1 MHLRRVTASDNRAI
15 ETLLTICRLT
25 TVVHRHDGDRGII
38 AEAFKPSGVRNVGC
52 LLYLPQVK
60 AVQLTCLCVVQSYE
74 NLGVAREIFN
84 VFISTLPTEIA
95 YVRALAR
102 QNSGDERLLEK
113 LGFKMREFTLHS
125 ECGMKLRPYVLN
137 L

>member
-25 TVVHRHDGDRGII
+25 NVVHRYDGDRGII

-60 AVQLTCLCVVQSYE
+60 AVQLTCLCVIPSYQ
-74 NLGVAREIFN
+74 NLGVAKELFN
-84 VFISTLPTEIA
+84 VFVSTLPTDIVH
-95 YVRALAR
+95 VRALAR
-102 QNSGDERLLEK
+102 QGRGDERLLEK
-113 LGFKMREFTLHS
+113 LGFKMREFTLRS
-125 ECGMKLRPYVLN
+125 GSGVELRPYVLN